1 MNTAGRESAPLSLS
15 RQASG
20 LGLTP
25 HSRDAAIRAV
35 EQLTDALRAR
45 SPTHASMPSV
55 PVGLF
60 SPLDQSCVRRIKRL
74 APFKPRGSWSSAAKR
89 SAAEAAAED
98 IAWAVSA
105 RDACLHSVNTSMSEG
120 MVRLASTRRLPV
132 VSMLHTL
139 SPLLA
144 STPVGPTGSGLSEL
158 LQRFTRD
165 YVHFTFYGHLLAAL
179 MLDGLLA
186 EAARLAAKHLAR
198 GRDPCRR
205 RPSAGTGG
213 GEAGASS
220 PRSCAVGEALK
231 PLVVGASGFA
241 YTVEW
246 SLQGNPKPGYV
257 GGVPGAAL
265 HLCQPRPHSRGGRS
279 VIDVGHLVSFDGM
292 GRGEV
297 ACWADC
303 SCAPTR
309 FDSHWKRQN
318 SVGALKSVKVAWR
331 DRGQPAQAAAADGP
345 SSAHCGGCGLTVPLP
360 LALPRFER
368 GRPGGAPNAPGCQPS
383 RR

>member
-1 MNTAGRESAPLSLS
+1 M
-15 RQASG
+15 
-20 LGLTP
+20 GLTP

-345 SSAHCGGCGLTVPLP
+345 PSAHCGGCGLTVPLP

-368 GRPGGAPNAPGCQPS
+368 GRPGSAPNAPGCQPS